1 MLKKIL
7 FFTLI
12 FCCTTFNL
20 FSDEWKIC
28 LGSFK
33 VYSNAKSRVEL
44 LKEKGISTI
53 IQEYQKNNEELFY
66 RVFYEEALPTKEI
79 ATTRKSFLE
88 NHPAIKD
95 LGINDIWFIKMPKDN
110 SPVTKSTEQTNTTK
124 NFVTEKNQN
133 EVPPVEKLAIIQPE
147 KRTITI
153 VDSDLGN
160 PIFDANVN
168 IDNRWN
174 IKSDKDGKVLLPNEI
189 QDGEHKLII
198 TKENDYVKTEQTF
211 TITKG
216 EINSIYQI
224 SIPKKENFER
234 IKIVL
239 DWAKKPYDLDAH
251 ILDENHHAFYTT
263 MNHGN
268 LELDR
273 DDVSSYGPETVTIK
287 HPDPKSVYKYYVFDY
302 TDAENLYSTNLSYS
316 EAQVKVY
323 FDNEFK
329 SSFQIKPNQEGI
341 TWYVFDIV
349 NGYEIVTKDI
359 VSSKKPSE
367 Y

>member
-1 MLKKIL
+1 MIKKIL
-7 FFTLI
+7 FFSLF

-20 FSDEWKIC
+20 FSEEWKIC

-33 VYSNAKSRVEL
+33 IYSNAESRVEL

-53 IQEYQKNNEELFY
+53 IQEYKKNNEEVFY
-66 RVFYEEALPTKEI
+66 RVFYEETLPTKEV
-79 ATTRKSFLE
+79 ALFRKNFLE

-95 LGINDIWFIKMPKDN
+95 LGINDIWFIKMPKEN
-110 SPVTKSTEQTNTTK
+110 TSEIKST
-124 NFVTEKNQN
+124 
-133 EVPPVEKLAIIQPE
+133 E
-147 KRTITI
+147 KRTIMI
-153 VDSDLGN
+153 VDCDSGN
-160 PIFDANVN
+160 PIFEATVN
-168 IDNRWN
+168 IDNAWN
-174 IKSDKDGKVLLPNEI
+174 IKSDKDGKILLPKEI
-189 QDGEHKLII
+189 QDGEHKLIVK
-198 TKENDYVKTEQTF
+198 KENDYIQTEQNF

-224 SIPKKENFER
+224 SIPKKVNFDR

-251 ILDENHHAFYTT
+251 ILDETHHAFYTT
-263 MNHGN
+263 MKHGN

-329 SSFQIKPNQEGI
+329 TSFKITPNKEGI

-349 NGYEIVTKDI
+349 DGNKIVTKDI
-359 VSSKKPSE
+359 VSSITPSE

>member
-1 MLKKIL
+1 MIKKIL
-7 FFTLI
+7 IFYLI
-12 FCCTTFNL
+12 FWTTTFHI
-20 FSDEWKIC
+20 FSEEWKIC

-33 VYSNAKSRVEL
+33 VYANAESRVEL
-44 LKEKGISTI
+44 LKEKGISTN
-53 IQEYQKNNEELFY
+53 IQEYKKNNKEIFY
-66 RVFYEEALPTKEI
+66 RVFYDETLSTKEVASI
-79 ATTRKSFLE
+79 RKTFLE

-95 LGINDIWFIKMPKDN
+95 LGINDIWFIKIPKEN
-110 SPVTKSTEQTNTTK
+110 TPIIKQTEQNIITK
-124 NFVTEKNQN
+124 NIIDEENTNKI
-133 EVPPVEKLAIIQPE
+133 PPTE
-147 KRTITI
+147 KRTII
-153 VDSDLGN
+153 VLDCDTGN
-160 PIFDANVN
+160 PIFNANVN
-168 IDNRWN
+168 IDNTWN

-189 QDGEHKLII
+189 KDGEHKLVIE
-198 TKENDYVKTEQTF
+198 KENDYVQTQQNF

-224 SIPKKENFER
+224 SIPKKENFNR

-239 DWAKKPYDLDAH
+239 DWAKKPNDLDAH
-251 ILDENHHAFYTT
+251 ILDENHHVFYTT

-302 TDAENLYSTNLSYS
+302 TDEENLYSTNLSYS

-341 TWYVFDIV
+341 SWYVFDIV

>member
-1 MLKKIL
+1 MIKKIL
-7 FFTLI
+7 FFSLF

-20 FSDEWKIC
+20 FSEEWKIC

-33 VYSNAKSRVEL
+33 VYSNAESRVEL

-53 IQEYQKNNEELFY
+53 IQEYKKNNDELFY
-66 RVFYEEALPTKEI
+66 RVFYEETLPTKEV
-79 ATTRKSFLE
+79 ALFRKTFLE

-95 LGINDIWFIKMPKDN
+95 LGINDIWFIKMPKEN
-110 SPVTKSTEQTNTTK
+110 TSEIKST
-124 NFVTEKNQN
+124 
-133 EVPPVEKLAIIQPE
+133 E
-147 KRTITI
+147 KRTIMI
-153 VDSDLGN
+153 VDCDSGN
-160 PIFDANVN
+160 PIFEANVN
-168 IDNRWN
+168 IDNAWN
-174 IKSDKDGKVLLPNEI
+174 IKSDKDGKILLPKEI
-189 QDGEHKLII
+189 QDGEHKLIVK
-198 TKENDYVKTEQTF
+198 KENDYIQTEQNF

-224 SIPKKENFER
+224 SIPKKVNFDR

-251 ILDENHHAFYTT
+251 ILDETHHAFYTT
-263 MNHGN
+263 MKHGN

-349 NGYEIVTKDI
+349 DGNKIVTKDI
-359 VSSKKPSE
+359 VSSITPSS